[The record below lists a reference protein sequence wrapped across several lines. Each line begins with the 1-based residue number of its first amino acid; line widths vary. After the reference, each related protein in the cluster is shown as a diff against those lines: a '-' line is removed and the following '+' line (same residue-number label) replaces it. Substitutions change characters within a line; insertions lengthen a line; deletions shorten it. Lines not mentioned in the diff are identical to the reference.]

1 MFAASSPCTSFPS
14 TAPGALWWRLRPQSL
29 LAAAACLS
37 LVALAGCQKADGPAA
52 AGGAPKAAAAPVA
65 VGVVTL
71 AAQTVGLS
79 TELPGRVAAPVV
91 AEVRPQVRGLI
102 RSRNFVEGGTV
113 KAGQVLYEIE
123 PDSYRVALASAQ
135 AGVDRAQATLDA
147 ARLTAQRRSELL
159 RADAV
164 SVQDLQDAQVAQKQ
178 AEADVAAARAAR
190 DAAQLN
196 LSRTQVTSPISG
208 RVDVSSVT
216 PGALV
221 TADQTT
227 VLTTVRQTDPVQV
240 DISQSS
246 AELLRLKR
254 DFATGKL
261 QKVGTEEARIHLVL
275 EDGSAYPLPGKLRMT
290 GVSVNAATG
299 AVTLRAQFPNPQG
312 ELMPGMYVRA
322 QLETGNVPE
331 GLQVPQQALQRD
343 ARGAASVLVVDEAGV
358 VQRRAVTVNRAYG
371 NAWLVSAGLKVGERV
386 IVEGLQKV
394 RPGDTVQAHPVEA
407 GAAAAAPASGAA
419 PGAASGPAAAATR

>member
-1 MFAASSPCTSFPS
+1 MSAAAPASPQDPVN
-14 TAPGALWWRLRPQSL
+14 AVALSAVWLRRRPLSL
-29 LAAAACLS
+29 LAAAALLS
-37 LVALAGCQKADGPAA
+37 LVALAGCQKSGAQTAP
-52 AGGAPKAAAAPVA
+52 AGGAKPAAPVT

-71 AAQTVGLS
+71 ATQTVGLS

-91 AEVRPQVRGLI
+91 AEIRPQVRGLI

-135 AGVDRAQATLDA
+135 ASVDRAQATLEA
-147 ARLTAQRRSELL
+147 ARLTAQRRAELMKVE
-159 RADAV
+159 AV
-164 SVQDLQDAQVAQKQ
+164 SQQDLQDAQVAVKQ
-178 AEADVAAARAAR
+178 AEADLASAKATR
-190 DAAQLN
+190 DSAQLN
-196 LSRTQVTSPISG
+196 LSRTQVTSPIGG

-221 TADQTT
+221 TADQAT

-261 QKVGTEEARIHLVL
+261 QKVGAEDARIRLVL
-275 EDGSAYPLPGKLRMT
+275 EDGSVYPLPGKLRMA
-290 GVSVNAATG
+290 GVSVNTTTG

-312 ELMPGMYVRA
+312 DLMPGMYVRA
-322 QLETGNVPE
+322 QLETGSVPE
-331 GLQVPQQALQRD
+331 GLQVPQQALSRD
-343 ARGAASVLVVDEAGV
+343 SRGAASVLVVDAAGV
-358 VQRRAVTVNRAYG
+358 VERRAVTVNRAYG
-371 NAWLVSAGLKVGERV
+371 NAWLVSGGLKAGERV
-386 IVEGLQKV
+386 IVEGSQKV
-394 RPGDTVQAHPVEA
+394 KAGDTVQVHPVGTGGT
-407 GAAAAAPASGAA
+407 GAPAANGAAPATA
-419 PGAASGPAAAATR
+419 AASAASR